1 MNKLQQLEAKIQ
13 EAVPEI
19 MELKFGCRV
28 LLENDVKRTILKDN
42 NGKGYYFSVLEN
54 DLTLIREG
62 IEEILGRP
70 ITLLDTKQC
79 LEYNKCTDKDFL
91 EVANLWKSPN
101 SLSNQ
106 SQELIDK
113 LYEKIKS

>member
-13 EAVPEI
+13 EAVPDI
-19 MELKFGCRV
+19 MKVTTGCR
-28 LLENDVKRTILKDN
+28 LLLRGDGWWERGVMIRNQKLDNITTGKIEERTD
-42 NGKGYYFSVLEN
+42 
-54 DLTLIREG
+54 DW
-62 IEEILGRP
+62 EILGRP